1 MKKILAIVFVLCVGI
16 ALAAP
21 IRSML
26 ASRGGEYTEEEPPY
40 PLPDGVVAVEYLEG
54 DGNSYIDTGIVPNNS
69 VEIEVEAR
77 RTNGGGMPYLM
88 GFGPDNDAPYAW
100 AVLIRY
106 ASSAYGACIFVR
118 GTYSAS
124 NVKVGIT
131 KDSFTKIRL
140 TKTSVV
146 VNDEVRAFSGAD
158 VIVQQGCRVYVFAG
172 GGRNKPFGICPS
184 GFLIRRASVFQD
196 GECVWY
202 GIPVRFVNE
211 DGIWEGA
218 MYDII
223 SEELFYNQGTGAFII
238 GPDL

>member
-26 ASRGGEYTEEEPPY
+26 GARGGEYTEEEPPY
-40 PLPDGVVAVEYLEG
+40 PLPDGIVAVKYLEG

-77 RTNGGGMPYLM
+77 RTNGKGSPYLM
-88 GFGPDNDAPYAW
+88 GFGPDTDNPYAQ

-106 ASSAYGACIFVR
+106 ATVYGACIFVR
-118 GTYSAS
+118 GAYTDT
-124 NVKVGIT
+124 VQVGIK
-131 KDSFTKIRL
+131 KDTFTKIRL

-146 VNDEVRAFSGAD
+146 VDDEVRAYPGAN
-158 VIVQQGCRVYVFAG
+158 VTVQKGCRVYVFAG

-196 GECVWY
+196 GECVWC
-202 GIPVRFVNE
+202 GIPVRFLNE

-218 MYDII
+218 MYDLI
-223 SEELFYNQGTGAFII
+223 SEELFYNQGSGSFII